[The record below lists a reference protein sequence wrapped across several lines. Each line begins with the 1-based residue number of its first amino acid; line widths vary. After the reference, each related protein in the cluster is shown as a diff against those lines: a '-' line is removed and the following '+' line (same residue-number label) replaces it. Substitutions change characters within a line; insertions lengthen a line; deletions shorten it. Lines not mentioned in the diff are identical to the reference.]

1 MIDPTLASE
10 IAATLTPRQ
19 VAAMIYLPSDGSERA
34 SEGHQMRNAFLGLSE
49 ALVRGRPVDGEYRW
63 HATPLGLRVRAV
75 VRDQGFWGVAA

>member
-1 MIDPTLASE
+1 MIDPRLAAE

-19 VAAMIYLPSDGSERA
+19 VAALLYLPSDGSERA
-34 SEGHQMRNAFLGLSE
+34 SDGHRMRNAFLGLSE
-49 ALVRGRPVDGEYRW
+49 ALVRGRPVGSTYLW